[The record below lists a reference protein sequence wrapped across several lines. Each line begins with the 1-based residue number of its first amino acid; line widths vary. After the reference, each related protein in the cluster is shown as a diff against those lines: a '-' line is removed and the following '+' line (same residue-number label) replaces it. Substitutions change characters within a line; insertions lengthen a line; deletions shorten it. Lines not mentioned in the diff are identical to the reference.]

1 MGWADGGVARPC
13 CVDEPNGKER
23 AMGDHFTTDIG
34 QLERFLADLENCV
47 DELNE
52 ARSALDHVRA
62 DQIGTARLDEACDRF
77 QDEWKYGADKTRKMI
92 DAIKEGVKSNK
103 TGYEEVEQALEK
115 AFKHLA
121 AQSTS
126 GGK

>member
-1 MGWADGGVARPC
+1 
-13 CVDEPNGKER
+13 
-23 AMGDHFTTDIG
+23 MGDHFRTDIG
-34 QLERFLADLENCV
+34 QLERFLNDLETCV

-62 DQIGTARLDEACDRF
+62 DQIGTARLDEACDKF
-77 QDEWKYGADKTRKMI
+77 QEEWKYGAEKTKKMI

-103 TGYEEVEQALEK
+103 KGYEEVEEALEK
-115 AFKHLA
+115 AFKQMA
-121 AQSTS
+121 TQSTS

>member
-1 MGWADGGVARPC
+1 
-13 CVDEPNGKER
+13 
-23 AMGDHFTTDIG
+23 MGDHFKTDIG
-34 QLERFLADLENCV
+34 QLEQFLTNLERCV

-77 QDEWKYGADKTRKMI
+77 QDEWKYGSGKTKEMI

-103 TGYEEVEQALEK
+103 KGYEEVEQALEK
-115 AFKHLA
+115 ALKQIA
-121 AQSTS
+121 DQSTS
-126 GGK
+126 GGDGGGK

>member
-1 MGWADGGVARPC
+1 
-13 CVDEPNGKER
+13 
-23 AMGDHFTTDIG
+23 MGDHFKTDVG

-47 DELNE
+47 DELRE

-77 QDEWKYGADKTRKMI
+77 QDEWKYGAEKTKEMI

-103 TGYEEVEQALEK
+103 KGYEEVERALEK
-115 AFKHLA
+115 AFKQIA